1 MGLSARHSIYHSLS
15 QKNLH
20 QGTHAWIR
28 ILKAFASQDL
38 GNHSMSM
45 KPSLFMFYLTYLNW
59 GEVMRN
65 SKKSSV
71 GTTVYATWPKNI
83 CTFILQCNTITLTSN
98 NLVRCGDCQ
107 GVNLSM
113 SVNNTN
119 VHGLRYLIWLLAFR
133 KQWNSVSMC
142 PIYEFQ
148 TNGSEKVDYL
158 TLNKT
163 NQQIPLVDNKPF
175 VWVVISLMNLHL
187 LKNEFADYF
196 FLT

>member
-59 GEVMRN
+59 DEVMRN
-65 SKKSSV
+65 SEKSSV

-107 GVNLSM
+107 GVNFSK

-119 VHGLRYLIWLLAFR
+119 VHGLRYLIMTACFPKAVKLCGHVSNLWISDKRIR
-133 KQWNSVSMC
+133 KSRLFN
-142 PIYEFQ
+142 PE
-148 TNGSEKVDYL
+148 
-158 TLNKT
+158 
-163 NQQIPLVDNKPF
+163 
-175 VWVVISLMNLHL
+175 
-187 LKNEFADYF
+187 
-196 FLT
+196 